1 MVAEGGAA
9 AYAAAYG
16 VVPKWLVLQRRLM
29 RRASCPDRCGARDVV
44 CLVPACA
51 LYGACAW
58 QRGRC
63 REAIRPARITSP
75 RVTWHIS
82 ESYRVRIDATGAARS
97 CALKPP
103 PRDAGAIMIHDS
115 TDA

>member
-1 MVAEGGAA
+1 MV
-9 AYAAAYG
+9 AAYG
-16 VVPKWLVLQRRLM
+16 VPQWRCAATAAYVSCELPRRPVLM
-29 RRASCPDRCGARDVV
+29 CPQLYGARNVV